1 MTPAQPPSR
10 GLILLTGATGYL
22 GANLLRRLLADG
34 EQVRVLLRHG
44 SGSESLAGLEVERVY
59 GDLRDAEAVLAAV
72 RGATQVYHCGAKM
85 LWTAG
90 NAEQRRELFEVN
102 VIGTRNVLRAAQA
115 TGVERVVVTGS
126 FSAVGSER
134 SDPLLPV
141 NEAVPYDPFA
151 RNLPYQTTKA
161 FAEQE
166 CWKAAACGLHVVIA
180 TSTVLV
186 GPHDY
191 RRSRIGGLLCDFAH
205 QRLRAYSTG
214 GVEFASTRDICEG
227 HVLAMKRGRCGEK
240 YLLSSEYLTADG
252 LMELFEEVTQVPR
265 PKVRLPIPVMGG
277 LSRTLDAVGLSQRVH
292 GWASSGIWRLMQLRK
307 HADISKARLELGFEP
322 TGITAAVREAYEHFV
337 ERGVI
342 RFDLV
347 RGHRRHPGVF
357 GSV

>member
-1 MTPAQPPSR
+1 MTLANSPTR
-10 GLILLTGATGYL
+10 GRILLTGATGYL

-34 EQVRVLLRHG
+34 EDVRVLLRHG

-59 GDLRDAEAVLAAV
+59 GDLRDAEAVHAAV
-72 RGATQVYHCGAKM
+72 RGVTRIYHCAAKT

-90 NAEQRRELFEVN
+90 NADQRRELFEIN
-102 VIGTRNVLRAAQA
+102 VIGTRNVLQAAIGA
-115 TGVERVVVTGS
+115 GVERAVVTGS
-126 FSAVGSER
+126 FAAVGSER

-151 RNLPYQTTKA
+151 RNMPYQTTKA

-166 CWKAAACGLHVVIA
+166 CWKAAASGLHVVVA
-180 TSTVLV
+180 TSTVLI

-191 RRSRIGGLLCDFAH
+191 KLSRFGGLLCDFAH
-205 QRLRAYSTG
+205 QRLRAYAPG

-227 HVLAMKRGRCGEK
+227 HILAMKRGRRGEK
-240 YLLSSEYLTADG
+240 YLLSTEYMTSDG

-265 PKVRLPIPVMGG
+265 PKLRMPGPVMGSY
-277 LSRTLDAVGLSQRVH
+277 SRTLEALGLSERIH
-292 GWASSGIWRLMQLRK
+292 GWASSGIWRLMQLRR
-307 HADISKARLELGFEP
+307 HADIAKARQELGFEP
-322 TGITAAVREAYEHFV
+322 TGITSAVREAYEHFV
-337 ERGVI
+337 ERGLI
-342 RFDLV
+342 RFDLA